1 MAYKNVSVRVAVD
14 MKKFR
19 SSMNN
24 ASREFGKFGK
34 KMGRAAAGL
43 SAAITLP
50 ATIIGKA
57 AFEEFRAFEK
67 QMARVKA
74 ISGATAEE
82 FKSLQDSARAL
93 GGSTAFTA
101 TEVASLQEEYA
112 KLGFSTDEILK
123 AQDSTLKLAF
133 ATGTDLAE
141 AAMISGNA
149 LRAFGVDASRT
160 ADVQDVFAAATTNSA
175 LDMEKLRDSFSYV
188 APVAASA
195 GLSIQDTSAALGVL
209 ADRGISGS
217 KAGTAMRRILLEMSK
232 AGLKGA
238 EGFKEFAKRGMTVT
252 DSYDAVGRSAVSALN
267 ILAKNGDALDDLSG
281 KMYGAA
287 GSLTE
292 MEAIM
297 MNTAEGAMKLFE
309 SSMSEAKM
317 QIGQLVAQ
325 ALVPLIKKVTH
336 FIDVM
341 NNSDSPLK
349 GMIVKFVGI
358 LAAAGPVLGIL
369 SAVSMALAALSGPVI
384 GVVAAI
390 ASLIAV
396 FSMTKEE
403 WKGLD
408 DAFGTSIFGQL
419 GEDAAAVKDYLMQTF
434 SELGTELWD
443 AMKVIGNGLFVIW
456 DKGLRPL
463 AGVFKLVFNFI
474 LEQFGGAL
482 GVFTRIFS
490 SFELIFSGTWEGFFK
505 GLARI
510 MLAPLQFIQQIFYDS
525 ISGLLEIVG
534 EFAGLLGLESVQGG
548 LDDWAAG
555 IDNFSASASAA
566 IDSLTG
572 YTKAAKEAAE
582 VQTEGLT
589 GELGESTNT
598 TDPLLGDPGSGGG
611 SGGGPEANA
620 KAMAEAYKLAT
631 AKIKTDFNNT
641 YTAIR
646 EAQLEGTYS
655 AEEAAELIRQAEE
668 QMLQDKLDLNTKYGK
683 DVSALYKQQADNA
696 IAEQDRAKA
705 AEDLVNQAKKEARE
719 RNLEAAANAV
729 SSIKS
734 LLDSQMQNELNS
746 VGDNEAAQEE
756 IRRKY
761 AKKRK
766 AMALLEVAMN
776 TALALSKITAQTGVG
791 ALALYGPTIAAGAAQ
806 AAAIAA
812 TPFANGGIVSGPTLS
827 LTGEYPGAKSNPE
840 VIAPLSKLKGM
851 IGDVAGGGNGTT
863 HVTGQF
869 KVEGQ
874 DLVLALDRAQVN
886 KSRRRR

>member
-82 FKSLQDSARAL
+82 FKSLQDSARSL

-267 ILAKNGDALDDLSG
+267 ILAKNGDALDDLSS

-341 NNSDSPLK
+341 NASDSPLK

-384 GVVAAI
+384 GVVAALAGLVAI
-390 ASLIAV
+390 

-408 DAFGTSIFGQL
+408 DMFGTSIFAQL
-419 GEDAAAVKDYLMQTF
+419 GEDAVLIKEELIAAFT
-434 SELGTELWD
+434 ELGTELWG
-443 AMKVIGNGLFVIW
+443 ALKTIGSGLVVIW
-456 DKGLRPL
+456 DKAIRPL
-463 AGVFKLVFNFI
+463 FPVFKVIFNQILKNLKTVFGLFS
-474 LEQFGGAL
+474 
-482 GVFTRIFS
+482 RIFS
-490 SFELIFSGTWEGFFK
+490 SFELIFNGTWEGFFK

-510 MLAPLQFIQQIFYDS
+510 MLAPLQFIQEIFFGSLSSLIGGVGKFAAVLGMTGIAD
-525 ISGLLEIVG
+525 GL
-534 EFAGLLGLESVQGG
+534 A
-548 LDDWAAG
+548 DWSEG
-555 IDNFSASASAA
+555 IQNFSDTASAA
-566 IDSLTG
+566 IDNLTG

-582 VQTEGLT
+582 VTGGQITEET
-589 GELGESTNT
+589 VTTNT
-598 TDPLLGDPGSGGG
+598 TDPLLGSGGTGGG
-611 SGGGPEANA
+611 SGAGAEGNA
-620 KAMAEAYKLAT
+620 KAMADAYKKALD
-631 AKIKTDFNNT
+631 KLKVDFNNT
-641 YTAIR
+641 YTSIR
-646 EAQLEGTYS
+646 EAQLAGTYS
-655 AEEAAELIRQAEE
+655 AEEAADLIRQAEE
-668 QMLQDKLDLNTKYGK
+668 QMLQDKLDLNNQYSK
-683 DVSALYKQQADNA
+683 DVSDLYKQQADNA
-696 IAEQDRAKA
+696 IAEQERIKA

-729 SSIKS
+729 SSIKTM
-734 LLDSQMQNELNS
+734 LDSAMQNELNS
-746 VGDNEAAQEE
+746 VGDNEAAQEA

-806 AAAIAA
+806 AAAIQA

-851 IGDVAGGGNGTT
+851 IGDVAGSGGGST

>member
-1 MAYKNVSVRVAVD
+1 MAYKQVSVRVAVD

-34 KMGRAAAGL
+34 KMGRLGAGL
-43 SAAITLP
+43 TSAITLP
-50 ATIIGKA
+50 AAIIGKA
-57 AFEEFRAFEK
+57 AFSEFSKFES

-82 FKSLQDSARAL
+82 FKVLNDSARAL
-93 GGSTAFTA
+93 GGTTAFTA
-101 TEVASLQEEYA
+101 TEVAGLQEEYA
-112 KLGFSTDEILK
+112 KLGFSTSEILK

-160 ADVQDVFAAATTNSA
+160 ADVQDVFAAAVTGSA

-188 APVAASA
+188 APVAAAA

-232 AGLKGA
+232 AGFKGA
-238 EGFKEFAKRGMTVT
+238 EGFKEFAKRGFEIT
-252 DSYDAVGRSAVSALN
+252 DSYDAVGRSAVSALT
-267 ILAKNGDALDDLSG
+267 ILAKNGDGFEELSKQMYNSSGALV
-281 KMYGAA
+281 
-287 GSLTE
+287 E
-292 MEAIM
+292 MEEIM
-297 MNTAEGAMKLFE
+297 MNTSKGAMKLFE
-309 SSMSEAKM
+309 SSISESKM
-317 QIGQLVAQ
+317 QIGEMVSE
-325 ALVPLIKKVTH
+325 ALVPLIRNLTG
-336 FIDVM
+336 FIDKI

-349 GMIVKFVGI
+349 GMIVKFVAI
-358 LAAAGPVLGIL
+358 AAAAGPVLALISGI
-369 SAVSMALAALSGPVI
+369 SMALAFISGPVI
-384 GVVAAI
+384 AVVAAI
-390 ASLIAV
+390 GALVAV
-396 FSMTKEE
+396 FSMTADE

-408 DAFGTSIFGQL
+408 EMFGTSIFGQI
-419 GEDAAAVKDYLMQTF
+419 GEDLAATKTYLMQTF
-434 SELGTELWD
+434 SDLGEELISAFT
-443 AMKVIGNGLFVIW
+443 AIGKGLAVIW
-456 DKGLRPL
+456 DKGLKPL
-463 AGVFKLVFNFI
+463 IPIFTIIFNRI
-474 LEQFGGAL
+474 ISLFGSSL
-482 GVFTRIFS
+482 NMFTRIFS

-525 ISGLLEIVG
+525 ISSLLNIVG
-534 EFAGLLGLESVQGG
+534 EFAGLLGLEGVKTG
-548 LDDWAAG
+548 LDSWADG
-555 IDNFSASASAA
+555 INNFATEASNA
-566 IDSLTG
+566 IDALTG
-572 YTKAAKEAAE
+572 YKKAAEEAVE
-582 VQTEGLT
+582 VTA
-589 GELGESTNT
+589 GELDGSTPT
-598 TDPLLGDPGSGGG
+598 TDTTTPLIGSADGAAA
-611 SGGGPEANA
+611 SA
-620 KAMAEAYKLAT
+620 KSAADAYKLA
-631 AKIKTDFNNT
+631 AASIKTDFANT
-641 YTAIR
+641 YTSIR
-646 EAQLEGTYS
+646 NGQLEGTTS
-655 AEEAAELIRQAEE
+655 AEEAADLVRQAEAE
-668 QMLQDKLDLNTKYGK
+668 KLEAMKQLNIKYGK
-683 DVSALYKQQADNA
+683 DITAMQIKQADNA
-696 IAEQDRAKA
+696 IAQQK
-705 AEDLVNQAKKEARE
+705 RE
-719 RNLEAAANAV
+719 VEAAKIVADEKQSVRQRNFEAIASSI

-734 LLDSQMQNELNS
+734 LLDTQMMVELNS
-746 VGDNEAAQEE
+746 VGDNEAAQEA
-756 IRRKY
+756 IRKKY

-766 AMALLEVAMN
+766 AMAMLEVVMN

-806 AAAIAA
+806 AATIAA

-851 IGDVAGGGNGTT
+851 IGDVAGGGSGTT

-874 DLVLALDRAQVN
+874 DLVLALDRAQIN

>member
-82 FKSLQDSARAL
+82 FKSLQDSARSL

-267 ILAKNGDALDDLSG
+267 ILAKNGDALDDLSA
-281 KMYGAA
+281 KMFGAA

-292 MEAIM
+292 MEKTM

-317 QIGQLVAQ
+317 QVGQLVAQ

-358 LAAAGPVLGIL
+358 AAAAGPVLGIL
-369 SAVSMALAALSGPVI
+369 SAVSMVLAALTGPVI

-396 FSMTKEE
+396 FSMTKDE

-408 DAFGTSIFGQL
+408 EMFGTSIFAQL
-419 GEDAAAVKDYLMQTF
+419 GEDAMMIKEELISAFT
-434 SELGTELWD
+434 ELGTELWD
-443 AMKVIGNGLFVIW
+443 ALKAIGAGLVVIW
-456 DKGLRPL
+456 DKAIRPL
-463 AGVFKLVFNFI
+463 FPVFKLIFNQILKNLKTVFSLFSK
-474 LEQFGGAL
+474 
-482 GVFTRIFS
+482 IFS
-490 SFELIFSGTWEGFFK
+490 SFELIFNGTWEGFFK

-510 MLAPLQFIQQIFYDS
+510 MLAPLQFIQELFFGS
-525 ISGLLEIVG
+525 VSGLLDIVG
-534 EFAGLLGLESVQGG
+534 EFAGVLGMESISTG
-548 LDDWAAG
+548 LQSWADG
-555 IDNFSASASAA
+555 VSNFSEQASAA
-566 IDSLTG
+566 IDNLTG

-582 VQTEGLT
+582 VTGGQLTEET
-589 GELGESTNT
+589 VTTNT
-598 TDPLLGDPGSGGG
+598 SDPLLGSGGTGGG
-611 SGGGPEANA
+611 SGSGAEGAA
-620 KAMAEAYKLAT
+620 KALSDAYNKAL

-641 YTAIR
+641 YTSIR

-655 AEEAAELIRQAEE
+655 AEEAADLIREAEE
-668 QMLQDKLDLNTKYGK
+668 KMLQDKIDLNTKYGK

-696 IAEQDRAKA
+696 IAEQDRIKD
-705 AEDLVNQAKKEARE
+705 AEDLVNQAKKDARQ
-719 RNLEAAANAV
+719 RNLEAAADAV

-734 LLDSQMQNELNS
+734 LLDTQMQNELNS
-746 VGDNEAAQEE
+746 VGDNEAAQQE
-756 IRRKY
+756 IRKKY

-806 AAAIAA
+806 AAAIQA

-851 IGDVAGGGNGTT
+851 IGDVAGNGGGST